1 MTDPHDSPGAIVVT
15 GAATGIGLEVVR
27 EQLRRGYHV
36 WGLGL
41 DAAEADDFRCRSAE
55 ATFEFIETDV
65 TDEAAVARAFVA
77 IARGP
82 WSVVGLVNCAGVYP
96 SPARLED
103 THFDDWRKVLQVN
116 LDGTFLVCRAALPAL
131 REAGGGAIVNI
142 ASVHAIAAA
151 PGQPAYAASKAA
163 IVGLTR
169 QIAVDYASDR
179 IRANCIL
186 AGAVDTRITR
196 AAIAEAGSPEALAL
210 TFDATALGRIGS
222 PLEIAQVVAFLLG
235 SDSRFITGSALTAD
249 AGMTARIL

>member
-1 MTDPHDSPGAIVVT
+1 MMDPQASRGAVVVT

-27 EQLRRGYHV
+27 ELLRRGYPV

-41 DAAEADDFRCRSAE
+41 DAAEGDDFRSSTDAP
-55 ATFEFIETDV
+55 FKFIETDV
-65 TDEAAVARAFVA
+65 TDEVAVSRAFA
-77 IARGP
+77 TITGGP
-82 WSVVGLVNCAGVYP
+82 WSIVGLVNCAGVYP

-103 THFDDWRKVLQVN
+103 THFDDWRKVLEVN

-169 QIAVDYASDR
+169 QIAVDYAGDR

-196 AAIAEAGSPEALAL
+196 AAIAEAGSPEALNL
-210 TFDATALGRIGS
+210 TFDETVLGRIGS
-222 PLEIAQVVAFLLG
+222 ALEIAQVVAFLLG
-235 SDSRFITGSALTAD
+235 SESRFITGTALIAD

>member
-1 MTDPHDSPGAIVVT
+1 MSKHIVVT
-15 GAATGIGLEVVR
+15 GAAGMVGSHVA
-27 EQLRRGYHV
+27 EQLLARGDRV
-36 WGLGL
+36 VGVDDLSTGELANLAGVLGS
-41 DAAEADDFRCRSAE
+41 DG
-55 ATFEFIETDV
+55 FEFIETDV